1 MPHRRAQIARGFAVV
16 LMNLWLPSK
25 NLLTLGVFVWISDLN
40 RAAA

>member
-1 MPHRRAQIARGFAVV
+1 MPHRRAQIARGFVVV

-25 NLLTLGVFVWISDLN
+25 NLLKLGVFVWISDLN

>member
-1 MPHRRAQIARGFAVV
+1 MLHRRAQIARGFAVV

-25 NLLTLGVFVWISDLN
+25 NLLTLGFFDWKSAAN